1 MARKKSKKNQNWSLI
16 IIVIA
21 LAIIIF
27 LTFTPTGKF
36 FDPTHDGDIPPA
48 EIPQTIGIDTDGD
61 GDIPPAEIPQTIRID
76 TDGDGILNVDDVC
89 PNDYDPGQMDFN
101 NDGIGDKCQDS
112 DGDGLT
118 DYIELNAKFYPLTC
132 TLDTSI
138 QIIGTEPTL
147 TDTDGDGI
155 SDPNDKYPLTGIPN
169 NRVNSVAQNNYP

>member
-1 MARKKSKKNQNWSLI
+1 VARKKSKKNQNWSLI

-36 FDPTHDGDIPPA
+36 FDPTH
-48 EIPQTIGIDTDGD
+48 D

>member
-36 FDPTHDGDIPPA
+36 FDPTH
-48 EIPQTIGIDTDGD
+48 D